1 MKRVTWR
8 SVVAIVLILL
18 VFTLTIGLVVWMQ
31 GTLGPSETAMNAL
44 GSDEQV
50 RVTQEAGLL
59 TFGWA
64 GVESSTGF
72 IFYPGARVDYRSY
85 APVLRRI
92 AARGYFVV
100 LTPMPLNL
108 ALFNG
113 NAADRVMAKYPEVE
127 HWVIGGHSL
136 GGVAAA
142 GYAAGHPAIEGLV
155 LWASYPANDALK
167 DREIKALSIY
177 GSNDALANAAK
188 IDESRALLPPDT
200 VYVEIAGGNH
210 SQFGSYGLQPG
221 DGAAGISPEEQ
232 WTQIGEATAAFLESI
247 SSYEK

>member
-1 MKRVTWR
+1 
-8 SVVAIVLILL
+8 
-18 VFTLTIGLVVWMQ
+18 
-31 GTLGPSETAMNAL
+31 
-44 GSDEQV
+44 
-50 RVTQEAGLL
+50 
-59 TFGWA
+59 
-64 GVESSTGF
+64 
-72 IFYPGARVDYRSY
+72 
-85 APVLRRI
+85 VLRRI